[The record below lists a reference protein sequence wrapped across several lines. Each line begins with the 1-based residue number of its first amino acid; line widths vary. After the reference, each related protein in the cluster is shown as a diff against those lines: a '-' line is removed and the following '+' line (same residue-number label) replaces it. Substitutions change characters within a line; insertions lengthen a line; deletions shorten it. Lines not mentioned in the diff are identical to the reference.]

1 MSWLICWIDK
11 QNNYKYYQNIHIN
24 TVRVKFFYQQIV
36 IFHFKIEV
44 IKTNSSEK
52 DSNTWWKE
60 YFLIHPKFSIN
71 YTRGY
76 KLNYQE
82 RKSKNINE

>member
-1 MSWLICWIDK
+1 M
-11 QNNYKYYQNIHIN
+11 HIN
-24 TVRVKFFYQQIV
+24 TEKVKFSYQQIL

-52 DSNTWWKE
+52 DSNTRWKE
-60 YFLIHPKFSIN
+60 YFHIHLKFSIN

-82 RKSKNINE
+82 GKSNYINEKRDYFKLLSICPI